1 MKFIIITGLSGA
13 GKSQVVRV
21 LEDIGY
27 YCMDNL
33 PPALLPDFADLC
45 LYSKRNIDKVAVV
58 ADIRGGKFFN
68 DLFKS
73 LYDLEE
79 SGFEYKIL
87 FLDASDEVLIKR
99 FKEQRR
105 PHPLSVEGRIIDGI
119 EEERQ
124 RVEEVK
130 RKSDYII
137 DTSNLT
143 TAMLKEEI
151 KNIFLEGKKTVNL
164 TISIVSFGFKK
175 GIPLD
180 ADLVFDVR
188 FLPNPFYVPELRD
201 FTGNDKAVKDY
212 VLKWD
217 QTKVFLEKLID
228 LIDFLIPHYIK
239 EGKSQLVIAIGC
251 TGGKHRS
258 VTVANVLH
266 EDLKQK
272 GYRVIINHRD
282 CRKNLGVEA

>member
-282 CRKNLGVEA
+282 CKKI

>member
-13 GKSQVVRV
+13 GKSQAVKVF
-21 LEDIGY
+21 EDIGY

-58 ADIRGGKFFN
+58 VDIRGGKFFN
-68 DLFKS
+68 DLFKG

-105 PHPLSVEGRIIDGI
+105 PHPLSTEGRIVDGI
-119 EEERQ
+119 ERERE
-124 RVEEVK
+124 RLNEVK
-130 RKSDYII
+130 MKSNYII

-151 KNIFLEGKKTVNL
+151 KNIFLEGKETKNL
-164 TISIVSFGFKK
+164 TVSIVSFGFKK

-188 FLPNPFYVPELRD
+188 FLPNPYYIDELKD
-201 FTGNDKAVKDY
+201 FTGNDESVREYVMKWEQTNTFVK
-212 VLKWD
+212 
-217 QTKVFLEKLID
+217 KLID
-228 LIDFLIPHYIK
+228 MIDFLIPFYIK

-258 VTVANVLH
+258 VTIANVLY

-272 GYRVIINHRD
+272 GYRVIMGHRD
-282 CRKNLGVEA
+282 CEKS

>member
-13 GKSQVVRV
+13 GKSQAVKVF
-21 LEDIGY
+21 EDIGY

-45 LYSKRNIDKVAVV
+45 LYSKRNIDQVAVV

-105 PHPLSVEGRIIDGI
+105 PHPLSTEGRIIDGI
-119 EEERQ
+119 ERER
-124 RVEEVK
+124 EKLKEVK
-130 RKSDYII
+130 MKSNYII

-143 TAMLKEEI
+143 NAMLKEEI
-151 KNIFLEGKKTVNL
+151 KNIFLEGKETMNL
-164 TISIVSFGFKK
+164 TVSIVSFGFKK

-188 FLPNPFYVPELRD
+188 FLPNPYYIAELKD
-201 FTGNDKAVKDY
+201 FTGNDENVREY
-212 VLKWD
+212 VMRWE
-217 QTKVFLEKLID
+217 QTKTFINKLID
-228 LIDFLIPHYIK
+228 MIDFLIPYYIK

-258 VTVANVLH
+258 VTIANVLYD
-266 EDLKQK
+266 DLKKK
-272 GYRVIINHRD
+272 GYRVIMGHRD
-282 CRKNLGVEA
+282 CEKS